1 MQAAV
6 VRRYGA
12 PEVVEIV
19 DQPTPEPKRGEV
31 LVRVAAVAVTAADG
45 RLRAGRFPRGFGVVA
60 KLGFGFTGPR
70 KHVLG
75 VAYSGVVERVGE
87 GVTGFAPGDEVA
99 GMNGKTLGMHAQ
111 VAAVPVDRVALKP
124 AGLSHADA
132 AGVLFGGTA
141 ALYFLR
147 DRAGLRP
154 GQTVMVNGAS
164 GAVGSA
170 AVQLAR
176 HFGATVTA
184 VTSAA
189 NAELMRR
196 IGAESVIDYSV
207 TPVAELAAL
216 GQSYDVVFD
225 AVGNIDRELGL
236 SLLGPG
242 GTLVLAAADL
252 VDTVRARG
260 RVVAGVAPERPAD
273 FAELMR
279 LVVEGQLDP
288 LTRSLGSLNA
298 LVEAHRIVDSGHK
311 VGNIVVLPN
320 AQ

>member
-1 MQAAV
+1 MWAAV
-6 VRRYGA
+6 VRQYGA
-12 PEVVEIV
+12 PEVIEIV
-19 DQPTPEPKRGEV
+19 DQPVPEPKRGEV
-31 LVRVAAVAVTAADG
+31 LVRVEAVAVTAADG

-60 KLGFGFTGPR
+60 KLGFGFSGPR

-75 VAYSGVVERVGE
+75 VAYSGVIQQVGE

-99 GMNGKTLGMHAQ
+99 GVNGKTLGMHAQ
-111 VAAVPVDRVALKP
+111 YATVPVDRVAAKP
-124 AGLSHADA
+124 DGLSHSDA

-147 DRAGLRP
+147 DRAEVRP
-154 GQTVMVNGAS
+154 GQTVLVNGGS

-189 NAELMRR
+189 NAELMHR
-196 IGAESVIDYSV
+196 IGAESVIDYAA
-207 TPVAELAAL
+207 TPLTELAAR
-216 GQSYDVVFD
+216 GQRYDVVFD
-225 AVGNIDRELGL
+225 AVGNIDRGLGL
-236 SLLGPG
+236 SLSRPG
-242 GTLVLAAADL
+242 GTLVLAVADL
-252 VDTVRARG
+252 VDTVRARE
-260 RVVAGVAPERPAD
+260 RVVAGGAPERPAD
-273 FAELMR
+273 FTELMR
-279 LVVEGQLDP
+279 LVVEGHLDP
-288 LTRSLGSLNA
+288 LTRSLGSLDA
-298 LVEAHRIVDSGHK
+298 LIEAHRIVDSGHK